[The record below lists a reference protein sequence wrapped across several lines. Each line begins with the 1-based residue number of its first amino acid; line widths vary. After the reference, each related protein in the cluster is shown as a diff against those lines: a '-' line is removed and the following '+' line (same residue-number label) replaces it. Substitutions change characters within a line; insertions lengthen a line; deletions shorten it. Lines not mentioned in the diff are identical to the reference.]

1 MLPVRA
7 PSAKA
12 RRSWTWRIVITL
24 LVIVAAAT
32 AGAAGVAFFAYD
44 RATRIDRSDP
54 DLVVTNY
61 LRALLNERDET
72 RAALYVCSD
81 ASGLAEITALREHIE
96 SQERELGVVMSVS
109 LEDLRREESGQRVVN
124 VGISIRRAA
133 VIDGIRQSVADRWR
147 FKVVNESGWRVCGAS
162 KMA

>member
-1 MLPVRA
+1 MQPASEPRA
-7 PSAKA
+7 KV
-12 RRSWTWRIVITL
+12 RRSWTWRIVVTL
-24 LVIVAAAT
+24 LVVVAAGT
-32 AGAAGVAFFAYD
+32 TGAAGIAFFAYD
-44 RATRIDRSDP
+44 QATRIDRSDP

-81 ASGLAEITALREHIE
+81 ASGLSEIRALREQIE
-96 SQERELGVVMSVS
+96 SQEQELGVVMSVS
-109 LEDLRREESGQRVVN
+109 LEDLQREESGQRVVN

-147 FKVVNESGWRVCGAS
+147 FKVVNESGWRVCGAT
-162 KMA
+162 KTA